1 MGYKPPFSLLHKYR
15 SGTPHLSLD
24 GISICVIFGSFFS
37 GVHMT
42 TQTSSTTPNSRHS
55 VEPFT
60 IDIPAHY
67 AERLQPLH
75 PDGAQHA
82 AAAALRLYLD
92 LGELGVDAL
101 RSRATHEKMKPGEL
115 VLHLLAGFE
124 VRGTEGTIITPA
136 GKPKRGVANP
146 ARDAE
151 IYATYKAGGTTYA
164 KIAAQ
169 YNLSTIRVAQIL
181 AAGRATDMDRN

>member
-1 MGYKPPFSLLHKYR
+1 MDH
-15 SGTPHLSLD
+15 
-24 GISICVIFGSFFS
+24 
-37 GVHMT
+37 T
-42 TQTSSTTPNSRHS
+42 TAQ
-55 VEPFT
+55 PFT

-101 RSRATHEKMKPGEL
+101 RTRATHEKMKPGEL
-115 VLHLLAGFE
+115 ILHLLAGFE
-124 VRGTEGTIITPA
+124 VKGTATTGGTIIAAGA
-136 GKPKRGVANP
+136 GKTKRGVANP

-169 YNLSTIRVAQIL
+169 YGLSTIRVAQIL
-181 AAGRATDMDRN
+181 AAGRAMDMDRN

>member
-1 MGYKPPFSLLHKYR
+1 MPA
-15 SGTPHLSLD
+15 TP
-24 GISICVIFGSFFS
+24 
-37 GVHMT
+37 
-42 TQTSSTTPNSRHS
+42 TQSHS

-101 RSRATHEKMKPGEL
+101 HTRAVHEKMKPGEL

-124 VRGTEGTIITPA
+124 VRGADTHAGTITSGGSGNSQATQPSKIR
-136 GKPKRGVANP
+136 RGVANP
-146 ARDAE
+146 VRDAE
-151 IYATYKAGGTTYA
+151 IYAAYKAGGTTYA
-164 KIAAQ
+164 KLAAK
-169 YNLSTIRVAQIL
+169 YELSTIRIAQIL